1 MRILQR
7 SLGLAAILCACLAPT
22 VYADTVDLKLIGVG
36 NGRSIGNV
44 YLSPYTATVNGNP
57 NPISVVCLDFAAET
71 YLNQQW
77 PAETHT
83 LDNLVG
89 TRWGAAAADKY
100 KAAAWLTLQL
110 LKPNISYAD
119 QVTYSFAVWRLFI
132 PTATTSGMDAYN
144 AAVTVAMNTA
154 LANASSID
162 ISSFVIYTPTGNG
175 NPCGGGPCTSKPQE
189 FLAIRT
195 PETAALPIL
204 GFNALALIAVIAF
217 FRRRLV
223 ANE

>member
-1 MRILQR
+1 
-7 SLGLAAILCACLAPT
+7 LAPT

-44 YLSPYTATVNGNP
+44 YLSPYTATVNNNP
-57 NPISVVCLDFAAET
+57 TPISVVCLDFEAET
-71 YLNQQW
+71 YVNQKW

-83 LDNLVG
+83 LDNLAG
-89 TRWGAAAADKY
+89 TRWGAGAADKY

-110 LKPNISYAD
+110 LNPNISYAD

-132 PTATTSGMDAYN
+132 PGATTSGMAPYDAG
-144 AAVTVAMNTA
+144 VTLAMNTA
-154 LANASSID
+154 LANAASID
-162 ISSFVIYTPTGNG
+162 PSSFVIYTPTGNG
-175 NPCGGGPCTSKPQE
+175 TPCNGGPCTSKPQE

-195 PETAALPIL
+195 PETAAMPIL
-204 GFNALALIAVIAF
+204 AFNVLALIGVIAF

-223 ANE
+223 TTE